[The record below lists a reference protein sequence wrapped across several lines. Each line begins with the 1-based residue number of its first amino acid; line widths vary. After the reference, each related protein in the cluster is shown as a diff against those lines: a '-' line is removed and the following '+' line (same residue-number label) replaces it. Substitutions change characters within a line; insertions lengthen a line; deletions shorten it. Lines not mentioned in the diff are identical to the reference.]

1 VARRVRREVR
11 CLRREAIHRL
21 RVVEVT
27 RLRPVLMAAGMAITA
42 AIAATALRHLEGHME
57 EDAAILEEDAAIR
70 LLRRIARDLL
80 GATGALVVLTAAAA
94 IAAAGD
100 MEAIA
105 ERELIVLWRTPP
117 AVRAAFSFWRHSQL
131 CFYRL
136 MCILR
141 VSA

>member
-57 EDAAILEEDAAIR
+57 EDAAIR

-80 GATGALVVLTAAAA
+80 EATGALVVLTAAAA

-105 ERELIVLWRTPP
+105 ERELIVFDER
-117 AVRAAFSFWRHSQL
+117 
-131 CFYRL
+131 RL
-136 MCILR
+136 RSGRRFLFGDTASY
-141 VSA
+141 VSIG

>member
-1 VARRVRREVR
+1 MARRVRREVR

-27 RLRPVLMAAGMAITA
+27 RLRPVLMGAAMAITA
-42 AIAATALRHLEGHME
+42 AIAATALRHLEGHM
-57 EDAAILEEDAAIR
+57 EEDAAIR

-94 IAAAGD
+94 IAAAVD

-117 AVRAAFSFWRHSQL
+117 AVRAAFSFWRQSQL

>member
-57 EDAAILEEDAAIR
+57 EDAAIR
-70 LLRRIARDLL
+70 LLHRIARDPLE
-80 GATGALVVLTAAAA
+80 ATGALVVLTAAAA

-105 ERELIVLWRTPP
+105 ERELIVFDER
-117 AVRAAFSFWRHSQL
+117 
-131 CFYRL
+131 RL
-136 MCILR
+136 RSGRRFLFGDTASY
-141 VSA
+141 VSIG

>member
-57 EDAAILEEDAAIR
+57 EDAAIR

-94 IAAAGD
+94 IAAAVD

-117 AVRAAFSFWRHSQL
+117 AVRAAFSFGDRAS
-131 CFYRL
+131 Y
-136 MCILR
+136 
-141 VSA
+141 VSIG

>member
-1 VARRVRREVR
+1 MARRVRREAR

-57 EDAAILEEDAAIR
+57 EDAAIR

-105 ERELIVLWRTPP
+105 ERELIVFDER
-117 AVRAAFSFWRHSQL
+117 
-131 CFYRL
+131 RL
-136 MCILR
+136 RSGRRFLFGDTASY
-141 VSA
+141 VSIG

>member
-1 VARRVRREVR
+1 MARRVRREAR

-105 ERELIVLWRTPP
+105 ERELIVFDER
-117 AVRAAFSFWRHSQL
+117 
-131 CFYRL
+131 RL
-136 MCILR
+136 RSGRRFLFGDTASY
-141 VSA
+141 VSIG

>member
-27 RLRPVLMAAGMAITA
+27 RLRPVLMGAAMAITA

-57 EDAAILEEDAAIR
+57 EDAAIR

-80 GATGALVVLTAAAA
+80 EATGALVVLTAAAA

-105 ERELIVLWRTPP
+105 ERELIVFDER
-117 AVRAAFSFWRHSQL
+117 
-131 CFYRL
+131 RL
-136 MCILR
+136 RSGRRFLFGDTASY
-141 VSA
+141 VSIG

>member
-1 VARRVRREVR
+1 VARRVRREAR

-21 RVVEVT
+21 RIVEVT

-57 EDAAILEEDAAIR
+57 EDAAIR
-70 LLRRIARDLL
+70 LLRRIARDPLE
-80 GATGALVVLTAAAA
+80 ATGALVVLTAAAA

-105 ERELIVLWRTPP
+105 ERELIVFDER
-117 AVRAAFSFWRHSQL
+117 
-131 CFYRL
+131 RL
-136 MCILR
+136 RSGRRFLFGDTASY
-141 VSA
+141 VSIG

>member
-27 RLRPVLMAAGMAITA
+27 RLRPVLMGAAMAITA
-42 AIAATALRHLEGHME
+42 AIAATALRHLEGHM
-57 EDAAILEEDAAIR
+57 EEDAAIR

-94 IAAAGD
+94 IAAAVD

-117 AVRAAFSFWRHSQL
+117 AVRAAFSFWRQSQL